1 MKQFKKIS
9 LCLMALISS
18 ASMFGKQPNEEKQQP
33 TQEQREAAAREQFA
47 RNMQAQLG
55 AQLAGLNQMMQG
67 LPTPAEVEAQVAA
80 LLASLPR
87 NTPNNNNQARNPNN
101 NQ

>member
-1 MKQFKKIS
+1 
-9 LCLMALISS
+9 MALISS

-67 LPTPAEVEAQVAA
+67 LPTPAEVAA

-87 NTPNNNNQARNPNN
+87 NNPNNNNQDRNPNN